1 VPWDFRPCEA
11 TPRATDHEAMDSD
24 VVTLQIKLEDVGGT
38 SWWAGVIATLTS
50 QSGNAYMRF
59 VGSTN
64 GDRRYKGSTFPSP
77 RTLGTLPPQEEWAP
91 GMTQSLEELCRELE
105 DDGWVQVGRGAEPW
119 AYRYQRPVHGTDPS

>member
-1 VPWDFRPCEA
+1 
-11 TPRATDHEAMDSD
+11 MDSD
-24 VVTLQIKLEDVGGT
+24 ALTLQIALEDVGGT

-64 GDRRYKGSTFPSP
+64 GDRRYTGSTFPLP
-77 RTLGTLPPQEEWAP
+77 RTLGTLPPQEEWARE
-91 GMTQSLEELCRELE
+91 MTQSLEELCRELE

-119 AYRYQRPVHGTDPS
+119 AYQYQRSVHGADAF

>member
-1 VPWDFRPCEA
+1 
-11 TPRATDHEAMDSD
+11 MDSD
-24 VVTLQIKLEDVGGT
+24 AVTLQIKLEDVGGT
-38 SWWAGVIATLTS
+38 SWWASVITTLTS
-50 QSGNAYMRF
+50 QSGSTYLRF

-64 GDRRYKGSTFPSP
+64 GDRRYKGYAFPSP

-119 AYRYQRPVHGTDPS
+119 AYTYQRPVRDTDAS

>member
-1 VPWDFRPCEA
+1 
-11 TPRATDHEAMDSD
+11 MDSD

-64 GDRRYKGSTFPSP
+64 GDRRYKGSTFASP

-91 GMTQSLEELCRELE
+91 GMTQSLEELRRELE
-105 DDGWVQVGRGAEPW
+105 DGGWVQVGRGAEPW
-119 AYRYQRPVHGTDPS
+119 AYRYQRPDRGTEPS